1 MNNIDKKIIEI
12 SNDNNIKIFKK
23 NRDKWVFRD
32 KRRIIRDC
40 NKIKQQKIKDL
51 STNLKHLSSREKINR
66 KEVENLNTDTINAIS
81 SIDTLID
88 MLNSDNNDYIEVY
101 GN

>member
-32 KRRIIRDC
+32 KRRIIQDC

-51 STNLKHLSSREKINR
+51 STN
-66 KEVENLNTDTINAIS
+66 
-81 SIDTLID
+81 
-88 MLNSDNNDYIEVY
+88 
-101 GN
+101 